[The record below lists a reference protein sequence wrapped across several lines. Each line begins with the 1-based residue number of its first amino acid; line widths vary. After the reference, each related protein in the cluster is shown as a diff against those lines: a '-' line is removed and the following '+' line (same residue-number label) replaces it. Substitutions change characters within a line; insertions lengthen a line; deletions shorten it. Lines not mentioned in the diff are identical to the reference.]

1 MKIMNRIFFTLLLV
15 TLTFRAFAQ
24 INLEEGLVAY
34 YPITNNQI
42 ADSSQFENNPVDSTL
57 SVGFTNGRNDDA
69 GGALNF
75 NGDNQF
81 VEFPSVEQI
90 NFNGEGAYTI
100 SFWVKAPE
108 NQVNTAGTINDILLK
123 WDNNGPVPYPF
134 TIRIRNQNDD
144 NSGTI
149 NAGIFES
156 NQFDCPIGGIGINS
170 GTTVNDDKWHH
181 IIFAKTEAGFIQLY
195 IDCVLEAQAFD
206 NSICTLANESTLRI
220 GARTP
225 EYFRAFTGAID
236 DVRIYNREL
245 NEDEICTLTSTEEL
259 LLEDA
264 AISLF
269 PNLVKRGGNLQVS
282 LPNQSFVEQITVYS
296 LDGKLVGNF
305 QNNTLLELPAGVYIL
320 QIAIANS
327 TQTIRKKLVVVE

>member
-1 MKIMNRIFFTLLLV
+1 MNRIFFTLLLV
-15 TLTFRAFAQ
+15 TLTFGAFAQ

-42 ADSSQFENNPVDSTL
+42 ADSSEFENNPVDSTL

-69 GGALNF
+69 GGALGF

-81 VEFPSVEQI
+81 VEFPSVEHI

-134 TIRIRNQNDD
+134 SVRIRNQNDENNGTITAGIYD
-144 NSGTI
+144 SNQSDCFSNGNALNSGT
-149 NAGIFES
+149 A
-156 NQFDCPIGGIGINS
+156 
-170 GTTVNDDKWHH
+170 VNDDQWHH
-181 IIFAKTEAGFIQLY
+181 IIFARTEAGFIQLY
-195 IDCVLEAQAFD
+195 IDCVLEAQTFD
-206 NSICTLANESTLRI
+206 NSICSLANESTLRI

-259 LLEDA
+259 FFEDA

-269 PNLVKRGGNLQVS
+269 PNPLKRGDNLQVS
-282 LPNQSFVEQITVYS
+282 LPDQSFVEQITVYS
-296 LDGKLVGNF
+296 LGGKYIGRF
-305 QNNTLLELPAGVYIL
+305 QNQTAVHLPAGVYIL
-320 QIAIANS
+320 QITLENS